1 MLTTS
6 NWPTIRIVRHHT
18 QYNSSEINHTHRTGL
33 AACMHKSS
41 TNIMEGGRG
50 GYMANEK
57 YHHFNYTLVQ
67 AHTPMPILKWGLEL
81 ISSQILSWD
90 WKNPIPLNQSCNQAC
105 FSYTMLSY
113 TIVSVPKLAIRISPK
128 KSKLK
133 HKIYKES
140 TTQNIQFTF
149 LSNYGAII
157 KS

>member
-1 MLTTS
+1 
-6 NWPTIRIVRHHT
+6 
-18 QYNSSEINHTHRTGL
+18 
-33 AACMHKSS
+33 
-41 TNIMEGGRG
+41 MEGGRG

-90 WKNPIPLNQSCNQAC
+90 WKNPIPTKPILQPG
-105 FSYTMLSY
+105 MLLVHYAILYHS
-113 TIVSVPKLAIRISPK
+113 VSSQTGYWISPK